1 MGFKNSLTRLN
12 TYDLDGLPDETGV
25 AQQATFF
32 DIVDRMESPRVMLR
46 VGRHI

>member
-25 AQQATFF
+25 AQATFF